1 MKRAV
6 LFSIKPKWVE
16 RILSGEKT
24 IEVRKTSP
32 KIQTPFKCY
41 IYCTQSGIYKDGIS
55 VKNIWINR
63 GTENRF
69 IGNGKVVGEFVCDEI
84 ETYLPDDLVG
94 AEDFNGTIRENPI
107 DGEYAYWIP
116 NQEQTCLNYCEIL
129 KYGAGKT
136 LYGLHIT
143 NVKIFDEP
151 KDITDFT
158 YFKKCR
164 RCNRKETGLHTTCD
178 FFDENCEYPVSLERP
193 PQSWCY
199 VEDLGG

>member
-24 IEVRKTSP
+24 IEVRKTVP
-32 KIQTPFKCY
+32 KIKTPFKCY

-55 VKNIWINR
+55 VKNIWIKR

-69 IGNGKVVGEFVCDEI
+69 IGNGKVVGEFVCDKIYEYP
-84 ETYLPDDLVG
+84 YLSWKDTSLRGD
-94 AEDFNGTIRENPI
+94 PI
-107 DGEYAYWIP
+107 NADQYSSSAVCPESQLTQKMLLEY
-116 NQEQTCLNYCEIL
+116 
-129 KYGAGKT
+129 GDGKT
-136 LYGLHIT
+136 LYGWHIT
-143 NVKIFDEP
+143 NVKVFEEP

-178 FFDENCEYPVSLERP
+178 SFDENCEYPVSLERP